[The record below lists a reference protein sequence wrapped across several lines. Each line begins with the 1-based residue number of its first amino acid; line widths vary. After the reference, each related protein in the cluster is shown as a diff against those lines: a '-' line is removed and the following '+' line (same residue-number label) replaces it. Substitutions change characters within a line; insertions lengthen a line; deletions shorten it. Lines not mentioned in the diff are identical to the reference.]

1 MKFDQQM
8 LRLYAVTDRRW
19 LSGRSLE
26 DVVEE
31 ALAAGITMVQ
41 LREKHMD
48 PEQFLKEACSLRVLC
63 HRYHVP
69 LLIDDSPEI
78 CLRSG
83 ADGVHVGQDDMS
95 VQKARALLG
104 PDKIIGAT
112 AHNVAEALMAER
124 LGADYLGCGA
134 AFGSHTKENARP
146 IDRHI
151 AISLLR
157 FTFQSVRLAESQKR
171 TLGNFVTWVCPA
183 SQSSPVSLLPI
194 RSGHHAESC
203 SGSAAACNKYGDRKE
218 TS

>member
-95 VQKARALLG
+95 VQKTRALLG

-146 IDRHI
+146 IDRSTYRDITSAVHI
-151 AISLLR
+151 PVCAIGGITEENIGELRHLGLSGVAVISGIFASDQIGASCRRLL
-157 FTFQSVRLAESQKR
+157 QLSSRL
-171 TLGNFVTWVCPA
+171 
-183 SQSSPVSLLPI
+183 
-194 RSGHHAESC
+194 
-203 SGSAAACNKYGDRKE
+203 
-218 TS
+218 

>member
-1 MKFDQQM
+1 MKLDPQM

-31 ALAAGITMVQ
+31 ALAAGVTMLQ
-41 LREKHMD
+41 LREKLMD
-48 PEQFLKEACSLRVLC
+48 PEQFLREACSLRVLC

-69 LLIDDSPEI
+69 LLINDSPEI
-78 CLRSG
+78 CLRAD
-83 ADGVHVGQDDMS
+83 ADGVHVGQDDLS

-146 IDRHI
+146 IDRETYRDITSAVHI
-151 AISLLR
+151 PVCAIGGITEENIGELRHLGLSGVAVISGIFASGQIGASCRTLLR
-157 FTFQSVRLAESQKR
+157 
-171 TLGNFVTWVCPA
+171 A
-183 SQSSPVSLLPI
+183 S
-194 RSGHHAESC
+194 SC
-203 SGSAAACNKYGDRKE
+203 L
-218 TS
+218 

>member
-1 MKFDQQM
+1 MKLDPQM

-31 ALAAGITMVQ
+31 ALAAGVTMLQ
-41 LREKHMD
+41 LREKLMD
-48 PEQFLKEACSLRVLC
+48 PEQFLREACSLRVLC

-69 LLIDDSPEI
+69 LLINDSPEI
-78 CLRSG
+78 CLRAD
-83 ADGVHVGQDDMS
+83 ADGVHVGQDD
-95 VQKARALLG
+95 G

-146 IDRHI
+146 IDRETYRDITSAVHI
-151 AISLLR
+151 PVCAIGGITEENIGELRHLGLSGVAVISGIFASGQIGASCRTLLR
-157 FTFQSVRLAESQKR
+157 
-171 TLGNFVTWVCPA
+171 A
-183 SQSSPVSLLPI
+183 S
-194 RSGHHAESC
+194 SC
-203 SGSAAACNKYGDRKE
+203 L
-218 TS
+218 